1 MKTAALETVGSAEP
15 LLSGEIPLRA
25 RRLALCALTLR
36 VLTAGLDLLGVPVP
50 EQM

>member
-1 MKTAALETVGSAEP
+1 MLKAEP
-15 LLSGEIPLRA
+15 PSLRA

-50 EQM
+50 RADVTER